1 MTVSD
6 ADLARAIIQALP
18 LQRSDLVRADHL
30 ALTLLLSS
38 VHAAPADGSL
48 PSDAAPADGALPPDA
63 APADGS
69 LPSDAAPAGLTVSEI
84 ARALGLHTRTVT
96 ELVNR
101 LVRSGY
107 VLRAAHPKDARR
119 VLVRLTSKGLRER
132 ARSRSKTKTP
142 A

>member
-38 VHAAPADGSL
+38 VH
-48 PSDAAPADGALPPDA
+48 A